1 MPKSRSRTSLRD
13 ETDETRHTTRSRH
26 DDRSV
31 SRGSDL
37 GHAPPSGREATGKAG
52 ATAATSR
59 LGESVALSPARSST
73 KGGRSPSRTTTG
85 SRDES
90 QRQRGSD
97 ERHKVSDVRGEGERH
112 ESQVSRASDLHSTR
126 RTRSLDEDVER
137 ATGPGD
143 HAAGAR
149 AAKDRPTITRAKQTS
164 PTRRTSVSPGVS
176 ITPVDS
182 RTPPSAF
189 AKVSKGST
197 RSDDAVSRGS
207 LPDRVSPP
215 RKSSS
220 KNSKIRSDESQSDR
234 RSGALSPRTPRDR
247 SSLPHK
253 MPSKVSQDGHVKPAP
268 TADTAVKPSGSTT
281 KQKAGLICC
290 GCGRVLALPTPTD
303 GTTADKDAQKPA
315 EGAARGRDI
324 EHSMHGESEEEE
336 SEETPQP
343 KFPESLPSEDYVPT
357 SEAGQVAPQVVE
369 SLGPFSDDDDEEY
382 EGEGDYYEDSSIGWF
397 RTWVLCS
404 VAAIVLMVPFA
415 LTFMSYE
422 AAGRLHGKSTPPFAV
437 EVPGESLEVP
447 NDSCEPPDYSKIEDV
462 NLKALPSQKR
472 TPSTD
477 IVSVRRVF
485 CVYDI
490 LKLPSYWIDSWD
502 NFPFDFCSDII
513 VYSYY
518 VDANNDVRPKRRIL
532 VNGTPDVPF
541 PLTDTYHHGAPTNV
555 YVTVGGSRADS
566 PALGL
571 SSTDP
576 RHIGNQLV
584 ELVTVQHKY
593 TGVNVDWDHPSDAH
607 DETKGKNVHDLLA
620 FLGGR
625 QVPMLVTVPPDADIV
640 KRYFNSLRS
649 ASSGIQYVIV
659 ATHRLRA
666 VGFVSCAGGQKGAAR
681 AYWTVRNV
689 LGPKFYKKLIYS
701 VAVVALAGIEEL
713 KKRRIPMSGYQMGL
727 LPIVVYDIHLD
738 DYEAV
743 CKYPRWPLLRA
754 IAEPVNIDI
763 PSGK

>member
-437 EVPGESLEVP
+437 E
-447 NDSCEPPDYSKIEDV
+447 
-462 NLKALPSQKR
+462 
-472 TPSTD
+472 
-477 IVSVRRVF
+477 
-485 CVYDI
+485 
-490 LKLPSYWIDSWD
+490 
-502 NFPFDFCSDII
+502 
-513 VYSYY
+513 
-518 VDANNDVRPKRRIL
+518 
-532 VNGTPDVPF
+532 
-541 PLTDTYHHGAPTNV
+541 
-555 YVTVGGSRADS
+555 
-566 PALGL
+566 
-571 SSTDP
+571 
-576 RHIGNQLV
+576 
-584 ELVTVQHKY
+584 
-593 TGVNVDWDHPSDAH
+593 GVNVDWDHPSDAH

-701 VAVVALAGIEEL
+701 VALGGDVFASTKLGIEAPAQPLSCFYGDEIGIPKVRFADVCLMTEVNKTDECALYTTEASSAGYKVVALAGIEEL